1 VFDLK
6 KKQSMMGQSTLEAPS
21 QSIKPTKERGW
32 AQIILFFKMLQI
44 SNNIYLF
51 VKEKTIAKET
61 EEA

>member
-1 VFDLK
+1 
-6 KKQSMMGQSTLEAPS
+6 MGQSTLEAPS